1 MRKILLLA
9 PVPTHP
15 SETGASARVRHMGE
29 ALVELGHEVH
39 FLHLQQALRA
49 DHTAMRAYWRERLHV
64 FRSLSPASFLGR
76 ARRKAIRLAGKAF
89 HLNLPVDCYFD
100 REAAGYVRN
109 LVTDRGF
116 DVAVLSYVFYSR
128 LFDAMQAPVWK
139 LLDTHD
145 VFADRY
151 QLYRSRG
158 QASDFFST
166 TAAGEAMALD
176 RADAVLAIQERDANH
191 FRSLTGRP
199 VVVVGH
205 LAPVDPLPAAPAAE
219 APGVLFVGGT
229 MGINIHGVTWLVERV
244 LPAVRQ
250 RVPTAELWL
259 AGGIG
264 DHVGQ
269 GVAGVR
275 RLGFVDALGEVYRR
289 ASVVINPQQFGTG
302 LSIKSVDALLHG
314 RPLVTTASGARGLED
329 GIDVAF
335 RRADSAEA
343 FAEAVIEL
351 LVDPAGAAALAARGH
366 EFAHAY
372 HQRQVQALSDVVNT
386 APTP

>member
-1 MRKILLLA
+1 
-9 PVPTHP
+9 
-15 SETGASARVRHMGE
+15 MGD

-39 FLHLQQALRA
+39 FLHLQQTLRA
-49 DHTAMRAYWRERLHV
+49 DRAAMQAYWRERLHV
-64 FRSLSPASFLGR
+64 FRSLSPGSFLGR
-76 ARRKAIRLAGKAF
+76 ARRKAIRLAGNAF

-100 REAAGYVRN
+100 AEAAEYARD
-109 LVTDRGF
+109 LVTDGRF

-128 LFDAMQAPVWK
+128 LFEAMPAPVRK

-158 QASDFFST
+158 QASEFFST
-166 TAAGEAMALD
+166 TAAGEATALD

-191 FRSLTGRP
+191 FRSLTTRP

-205 LAPVDPLPAAPAAE
+205 LAPVDPLPAAPAAD
-219 APGVLFVGGT
+219 APGILFVGGT
-229 MGINIHGVTWLVERV
+229 MGINIHGVTWFIERV
-244 LPAVRQ
+244 LPAIRQ
-250 RVPTAELWL
+250 RVPAAELWL

-264 DHVGQ
+264 GRIGE
-269 GVAGVR
+269 GVPGVR

-314 RPLVTTASGARGLED
+314 RPLVTSASGARGLEE
-329 GIDVAF
+329 GVDVAF

-343 FAEAVIEL
+343 FAETVIEL
-351 LVDPAGAAALAARGH
+351 VVDHPRAAALAARGH
-366 EFAHAY
+366 EFAHDY
-372 HQRQVQALSDVVNT
+372 HQRQMRALSDAVQQ
-386 APTP
+386 APIP